1 MGKNTPPEKYRAVTE
16 KSVLPIY
23 SVGIVVLCY
32 GICFPMT
39 GFFSFLSAGLAAG
52 AVYLLLSSLL
62 PKRVVYRADA
72 PRSELL
78 ENGQELRAKLY
89 AAAESTQDPQVRQ
102 SIYRI
107 DDAARGLL
115 AWGETHP
122 HENDRLRRFVR
133 FYLPAALRLAEEYC
147 RMEKQNPKGRNIV
160 QTMEKSAAMLE
171 QMGAA
176 FEKLQDDLFLPRAM
190 DINAEI
196 TAIKALLQANR
207 LIDKH

>member
-1 MGKNTPPEKYRAVTE
+1 MGKNTPLEKYKAVTE

-32 GICFPMT
+32 GICFSMRDI
-39 GFFSFLSAGLAAG
+39 FSFLSAGLAAA
-52 AVYLLLSSLL
+52 AVYLLLQCLL
-62 PKRVVYRADA
+62 PQRVIYQPNA
-72 PRSELL
+72 PRSQLV
-78 ENGQELRAKLY
+78 ENGQDIRAKLC

-115 AWGETHP
+115 AWGEAHP
-122 HENDRLRRFVR
+122 HEKDRLGRFVR
-133 FYLPAALRLAEEYC
+133 FYLPTALKLAEEHC
-147 RMEKQNPKGRNIV
+147 RMEKQSSKGRNIL
-160 QTMEKSAAMLE
+160 QAMEKSAEMLA

-190 DINAEI
+190 DITAEI
-196 TAIKALLQANR
+196 TAIKALLQASR
-207 LIDKH
+207 LIDKD